1 MEFANVQNLTMTIIY
16 SWLVVYEL
24 MSLLEGGLNGD
35 KSFKDIE
42 DKNITEGWECFRL
55 KNTK

>member
-1 MEFANVQNLTMTIIY
+1 MQNLTMTIIY